1 MRWVVKRIDQDEL
14 KRLVSELGISEFIA
28 RLLINRGIKDPEKAI
43 KFLDPS
49 KHDLHDPFLL
59 KDMDRAVQILLRA
72 REQSE
77 IVLVYGDYDVDGI
90 TGAAVLKEFLQRHG
104 WKVVHYIPKRID
116 EGYGLQPQVL
126 EAFRNEGAKVLVTV
140 DCGVTAIDAVQIA
153 KAMGYDVVISD
164 HHETAEV
171 LPLADAILDPKRKD
185 DQYPFKDLAGVG
197 VAFKLISA
205 VASQLSLD
213 EEEVFRYLDLVALG
227 TVADMVKLIDENRFI
242 VKEGL
247 ERMRK
252 TDRPGL
258 ALLLSR
264 LQIVDP
270 DSRDIGFR
278 VAPKINAAGRLDAAH
293 DAFDLLTTRDP
304 TLASQLIDVLFEYNA
319 TRQEI
324 ESQIFEKAVE
334 QIERG
339 NLDKHPIIVVRGR
352 DWHVGVIGIVAA
364 RLCHRYNK
372 PVIVISEGDEGARAS
387 ARSVSGVNLID
398 VLQPFLEYFEEFGG
412 HPLAVGFSLEPES
425 VDRFIE
431 ALRSY
436 DIPLDDQSAVLEV
449 DAILR
454 LEDINEN
461 LIRELQRLEPF
472 GHGNPEPLFLCEGV
486 KIEAAKLFGQN
497 QSNVR
502 LIVSSNGKRF
512 EATGFGVGHL
522 FEMSLYEPTGMD
534 VVFTIRGRVPTLY
547 VVDAEVNERKLSL
560 GRVTPQEP
568 ELRHRLNQLEQILEE
583 PLTRNLF
590 VFDLRMRNAF
600 FYWLFTTRKERC
612 AVISL
617 NNILSTQLYHTLLRY
632 FDRSIDYLNSL
643 NQQVKNNHALMTLS
657 YFVANLDEV
666 LRRYDLFIINELAV
680 FGELREEPEI
690 LSFFDVVSRMSDRF
704 LAVSVKRPD
713 WLYDLAMVLN
723 LSPAYERLCRPTY
736 GLLDSAGQ
744 IEDALNESNCFLFS
758 DNKNL
763 ARFYRDISGMN
774 QSVVVY
780 SHSMKLNQR
789 LSALSVIRK
798 KKPKLLLSSTNTDGI
813 PNLLGEEA
821 QITVSDSPL
830 TLFELLDAVSFDGT
844 FQILNLTFSRDDVV
858 RRKLEIEELFP
869 DVDFIEKIVREIG
882 PTVRIAEFLDLLVE
896 RNYARN
902 GSYAKIMLHVLE
914 ELGARQQNGNLDLSG
929 IDTQRNSLRI
939 GEGKLERQYFERFV
953 EKFLLQRAKGIY
965 RALSNPRVVI

>member
-1 MRWVVKRIDQDEL
+1 MRWVVKRVNQNDLE
-14 KRLVSELGISEFIA
+14 RLVSSLGINEFTA
-28 RLLINRGIKDPEKAI
+28 RLLINRGIKDPEEAI
-43 KFLDPS
+43 RFLAPS
-49 KHDLHDPFLL
+49 KDDLRDPFLL

-77 IVLVYGDYDVDGI
+77 TVLVYGDYDVDGI
-90 TGAAVLKEFLQRHG
+90 TGAAVLKEFLEKHG
-104 WKVVHYIPKRID
+104 WRVMHYIPKRID

-126 EAFRNEGAKVLVTV
+126 EVFRKEGAKVLVTV

-153 KAMGYDVVISD
+153 KTMGYNVVISD
-164 HHETAEV
+164 HHETTEV
-171 LPLADAILDPKRKD
+171 LPLADAVLDPKRKD
-185 DQYPFKDLAGVG
+185 DEYPFKDLAGVG

-205 VASQLSLD
+205 VASRLSLD

-242 VKEGL
+242 VREGL

-258 ALLLSR
+258 AMLLSR
-264 LQIVDP
+264 LQIADP

-304 TLASQLIDVLFEYNA
+304 TFASQLIDVLFEYNA

-412 HPLAVGFSLEPES
+412 HPLAVGFSLEPEC

-436 DIPLDDQSAVLEV
+436 DIPLGDQSAVLEV

-454 LEDINEN
+454 LEDINED

-547 VVDAEVNERKLSL
+547 VVDAEVNEKKLSL

-568 ELRHRLNQLEQILEE
+568 ELRHRLNQLEQILSE
-583 PLTRNLF
+583 PLTGNLF

-600 FYWLFTTRKERC
+600 FYWLFTTCKRRC

-617 NNILSTQLYHTLLRY
+617 NNVLSTQLYHTLLRY
-632 FDRSIDYLNSL
+632 FDRSIAYLNSL
-643 NQQVKNNHALMTLS
+643 NQQVKNNDALMTLS
-657 YFVANLDEV
+657 FFLANLDTV
-666 LRRYDLFIINELAV
+666 LKKYDLFIINELAV
-680 FGELREEPEI
+680 FGELRDEPEI
-690 LSFFDVVSRMSDRF
+690 LSFFDVASRMSDRF

-713 WLYDLAMVLN
+713 WLYDLAMALN
-723 LSPAYERLCRPTY
+723 LSPTYERLCR
-736 GLLDSAGQ
+736 
-744 IEDALNESNCFLFS
+744 
-758 DNKNL
+758 
-763 ARFYRDISGMN
+763 
-774 QSVVVY
+774 
-780 SHSMKLNQR
+780 
-789 LSALSVIRK
+789 
-798 KKPKLLLSSTNTDGI
+798 
-813 PNLLGEEA
+813 
-821 QITVSDSPL
+821 
-830 TLFELLDAVSFDGT
+830 
-844 FQILNLTFSRDDVV
+844 
-858 RRKLEIEELFP
+858 
-869 DVDFIEKIVREIG
+869 
-882 PTVRIAEFLDLLVE
+882 
-896 RNYARN
+896 
-902 GSYAKIMLHVLE
+902 
-914 ELGARQQNGNLDLSG
+914 
-929 IDTQRNSLRI
+929 
-939 GEGKLERQYFERFV
+939 
-953 EKFLLQRAKGIY
+953 
-965 RALSNPRVVI
+965 

>member
-164 HHETAEV
+164 HHETAET

-185 DQYPFKDLAGVG
+185 DEYPFKDLAGVG

-205 VASQLSLD
+205 VALQLSLD

-590 VFDLRMRNAF
+590 V
-600 FYWLFTTRKERC
+600 
-612 AVISL
+612 
-617 NNILSTQLYHTLLRY
+617 
-632 FDRSIDYLNSL
+632 
-643 NQQVKNNHALMTLS
+643 
-657 YFVANLDEV
+657 
-666 LRRYDLFIINELAV
+666 
-680 FGELREEPEI
+680 
-690 LSFFDVVSRMSDRF
+690 
-704 LAVSVKRPD
+704 
-713 WLYDLAMVLN
+713 
-723 LSPAYERLCRPTY
+723 
-736 GLLDSAGQ
+736 
-744 IEDALNESNCFLFS
+744 
-758 DNKNL
+758 
-763 ARFYRDISGMN
+763 
-774 QSVVVY
+774 
-780 SHSMKLNQR
+780 
-789 LSALSVIRK
+789 
-798 KKPKLLLSSTNTDGI
+798 
-813 PNLLGEEA
+813 
-821 QITVSDSPL
+821 
-830 TLFELLDAVSFDGT
+830 
-844 FQILNLTFSRDDVV
+844 
-858 RRKLEIEELFP
+858 
-869 DVDFIEKIVREIG
+869 
-882 PTVRIAEFLDLLVE
+882 
-896 RNYARN
+896 
-902 GSYAKIMLHVLE
+902 
-914 ELGARQQNGNLDLSG
+914 
-929 IDTQRNSLRI
+929 
-939 GEGKLERQYFERFV
+939 
-953 EKFLLQRAKGIY
+953 
-965 RALSNPRVVI
+965 